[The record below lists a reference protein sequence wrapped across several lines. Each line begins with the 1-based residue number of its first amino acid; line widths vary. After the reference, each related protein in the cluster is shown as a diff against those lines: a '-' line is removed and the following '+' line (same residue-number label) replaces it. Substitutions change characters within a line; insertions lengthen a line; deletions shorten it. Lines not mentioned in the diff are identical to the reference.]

1 MVQFSPLVLNL
12 LAFKVNSMDNSSVVN
27 AGAYLMI
34 DQVVSYKRNQNVS
47 EINGDLSPVYIP
59 ISSIIDPDGSDSNT
73 IKNSVL

>member
-34 DQVVSYKRNQNVS
+34 DQVVSYKRNQNVA